1 MESEHQ
7 MGEVTQLAYSFIEE
21 DLLVMNDELDPLV
34 VLDFLQDGDNFKRV
48 ADLLKETMIMAGIP
62 TEVKKLLKEYATIS
76 DFLSDLKKGKKD
88 ISILSSSDSSNEF
101 INSLLT
107 LLSKQED
114 ECIHQ
119 KRKYKWNRP
128 TISRW
133 FSEAQTDDDSK
144 SRTSES
150 IRSREDAIAICFA
163 LGLDY
168 PASRDFLNKSGH
180 AVFNIRNHED
190 AVYIYCLLN
199 HRPFSVAKELIHKY
213 NKKFANFHIPEEER
227 IIHTGN
233 TTLLLA
239 NQILGNSNWETDDN
253 FLNSFLL
260 PNMVNFIS
268 YSRTTLK
275 QYYKIKN
282 PIYLLALK
290 QIVTN
295 EKDDSNTGLG
305 FDKRKIQEY
314 IHKAQKDRDIT
325 IPMSSVQV
333 TYNFISKIQKYSS
346 SSVLLKEANDMLDI
360 HIERKREKGWREE
373 DFRTV
378 NNSLDVIDYIISN
391 ISAYYDND
399 NEQETLSDFLTDTV
413 TAYKMLCTWLPS
425 VAIDDEDGNEYIKEY
440 IDIDGCIK
448 KRIVKIDK
456 RQRSYS
462 QSALRDTVLS
472 SFPHRNFFTQFEKHP
487 EKLVHDISIRK
498 AIILLFYMNYARN
511 LVQEI
516 SNPNATD
523 KEMEFGFE
531 NFYRSMNK
539 ILGNCQLGKLYYANP
554 FDWLILES
562 IKKLE
567 TYYDDDDIEISP
579 VSFLDKVLS
588 FSFEPEDE
596 SDD

>member
-21 DLLVMNDELDPLV
+21 DLLVMNHELDPWE
-34 VLDFLQDGDNFKRV
+34 VLNFLQDGDNFKRV

-62 TEVKKLLKEYATIS
+62 TEVKKTLKKYKTIS
-76 DFLSDLKKGKKD
+76 EFLCDLKKGKKD
-88 ISILSSSDSSNEF
+88 ITILSSSDSSNEF

-133 FSEAQTDDDSK
+133 FSEVQTDDNSK
-144 SRTSES
+144 RETSES

-168 PASRDFLNKSGH
+168 PASRNFLNKSGH
-180 AVFNIRNHED
+180 AVFNIRNYED
-190 AVYIYCLLN
+190 AVYIYSLLN

-213 NKKFANFHIPEEER
+213 NKRLANFHFPKEER

-233 TTLLLA
+233 TTLLLT
-239 NQILGNSNWETDDN
+239 NQMLGNSNWETDSN

-290 QIVTN
+290 AIVTN

-314 IHKAQKDRDIT
+314 IHKAQKNRDIT

-333 TYNFISKIQKYSS
+333 TYNFISKIRKYSS
-346 SSVLLKEANDMLDI
+346 SSVLLKRANDMLDI
-360 HIERKREKGWREE
+360 HIERVSEKGWREE

-391 ISAYYDND
+391 MPAYYDND
-399 NEQETLSDFLTDTV
+399 TEQKTLSDFLTDTV
-413 TAYKMLCTWLPS
+413 TAYKMLCIWLPS
-425 VAIDDEDGNEYIKEY
+425 VVIDDEDGSEYVQEY
-440 IDIDGCIK
+440 IDIDGYINLLRHLFHIFLNLFSCCK
-448 KRIVKIDK
+448 ELFLNTFYCTVKRLKMNSVT
-456 RQRSYS
+456 YC
-462 QSALRDTVLS
+462 QS
-472 SFPHRNFFTQFEKHP
+472 
-487 EKLVHDISIRK
+487 I
-498 AIILLFYMNYARN
+498 
-511 LVQEI
+511 
-516 SNPNATD
+516 
-523 KEMEFGFE
+523 
-531 NFYRSMNK
+531 
-539 ILGNCQLGKLYYANP
+539 
-554 FDWLILES
+554 
-562 IKKLE
+562 
-567 TYYDDDDIEISP
+567 
-579 VSFLDKVLS
+579 
-588 FSFEPEDE
+588 
-596 SDD
+596 